1 VKKKYVLCDSSSLIS
16 LTGSCL
22 DSLLYY
28 FRDNFGTRFLIPPS
42 VEYEA
47 VARPLSLRTKIYCF
61 SALRIKDMINDG
73 VVEVLPEDAK
83 SETKELMDIGNKIF
97 YARGRP
103 IRLIHLGETEML
115 AIARKL
121 DVHSLLMDERT
132 TRVLVENPVSLAKHF
147 EKEFHTNVM
156 VNKKNLSSFTQRVG
170 RMDVIRTTEL
180 AYLASE
186 SGFFKNFGDLE
197 PQAVEAALYKLKF
210 SGCAIS
216 FRELEEYSR
225 MME

>member
-1 VKKKYVLCDSSSLIS
+1 VEGKYVLCDSSSLIS

-28 FRDNFGTRFLIPPS
+28 FRDNFGTRFLIPQS

-47 VARPLSLRTKIYCF
+47 VTRPLSLRTKIYCF
-61 SALRIKDMINDG
+61 SALRIKDMINDE
-73 VVEVLPEDAK
+73 VIEVLQEDAK
-83 SETKELMDIGNKIF
+83 AETKELMDIGNKIF

-115 AIARKL
+115 AIAKKL
-121 DVHSLLMDERT
+121 QVNSLLMDERT
-132 TRVLVENPVSLAKHF
+132 TRVLVESPVSLAKHF

-156 VNKKNLSSFTQRVG
+156 VNKKNLSSFAEKVG

-186 SGFFKNFGDLE
+186 NGFFKNFEGLE
-197 PQAVEAALYKLKF
+197 SQAVEAALYKLKF